1 MVYLVL
7 LKKEGEDT
15 GRWTGDLKVDGDLA
29 SNCDLLA
36 EFQLTLPETKADDV
50 SRTCQ
55 FQFVHTLC
63 N

>member
-1 MVYLVL
+1 MYFVL
-7 LKKEGEDT
+7 LKKEGKDT

-36 EFQLTLPETKADDV
+36 EFQPCRKPKLMMFLEHV
-50 SRTCQ
+50 N
-55 FQFVHTLC
+55 HTLC